1 MTYQAAETH
10 ISHDTQAGETVVINF
25 GTGSYFSM
33 TGSASDVWVLTVAGH
48 ETDELT
54 DALAARYDGT
64 REVIAADCATFL
76 SELVSRGLL
85 NEGGPSV
92 VTQESVL
99 LHPVDRAAW
108 VAPQLQA
115 FDDLN
120 DLILMDPIHE
130 VDEAGWPHP
139 KGDVD

>member
-1 MTYQAAETH
+1 MTLRASDTH

-25 GTGSYFSM
+25 STGSYFSM

-64 REVIAADCATFL
+64 LEVISADCATFL
-76 SELVSRGLL
+76 SDLVSRGLL
-85 NEGGPSV
+85 NDGGSTAV
-92 VTQESVL
+92 AQETVQ

-108 VAPQLQA
+108 LAPQLQA

-120 DLILMDPIHE
+120 DLILMDPLHD
-130 VDEAGWPHP
+130 VDDAGWPHP

>member
-1 MTYQAAETH
+1 MTYRAAETH

-25 GTGSYFSM
+25 STGSYFSM

-54 DALAARYDGT
+54 DALAARFDGT
-64 REVIAADCATFL
+64 REEIAADCATFL
-76 SELVSRGLL
+76 SDLVSRGLL
-85 NEGGPSV
+85 SVGGS
-92 VTQESVL
+92 TAAAQEAVQ